1 MNERTSRARARA
13 RGLAALRAQ
22 GARESA
28 GLPPQML
35 KGLQARKDHRGP
47 ILATVLVAVLA
58 IVTLA
63 AFAFVAAGAA
73 STAAA
78 VSYTIDEYQ
87 NLKATLPDASRISAD
102 TFQTTRIFDRDGN
115 LLQEVP
121 DYDYGWRTF
130 VPIEKISPLLINA
143 TIAAEVDR
151 NDAKERDRFEALV
164 GPVGRVLGGS
174 GQSGGSTITQQL
186 VRALHPED
194 IGNAPT
200 VSRKFR
206 EILAAVALEQ
216 QFSKHDILS
225 MYLNQIFYG
234 NRSYGI
240 EAAAETYFHK
250 RANELTLGEAT
261 LLAGIPQR
269 PTDYNPSLNPELAK
283 RRQTYVLDQMVKL
296 GYVSRA
302 EADAAYLEMPQI
314 FPMRDGN
321 GAVLDHPHFVQY
333 VYEYLAETYPNED
346 FSKGG
351 LNIYTTIDTDLQN
364 RAEEIVAANMEV
376 LQQYNAFNAAMTVIF
391 PPTGE
396 VLAMVGSAD
405 FDNLSIEGK
414 VNIATSP
421 QQPGSAIK
429 PIIYAAAFEQGWT
442 PGTVV
447 LDAPFKVE
455 TPNAIDPITQ
465 LPMPFYEP
473 QNYNRTFN
481 GAVTVRASLANSLN
495 IPAVKAA
502 SYIGGAVPAVEIA
515 RRLGMKHALDQN
527 PDDYGLSIALG
538 SGDIWPLELNNA
550 YATFSNMGKY
560 VPATPIL
567 RITDTEGRIMYELD
581 RAHALLDAE
590 QVLRPEIAYQIIS
603 ILTDNNARGMIFGL
617 NNTFGNT
624 QAELGRPTAAK
635 SGTTNDFRDIWTMG
649 FTSAVSVGVWVGNTR
664 NAPLAEIDGIQG
676 AGPIWS
682 QMIREIS
689 TDPRFADLIAD
700 PATGRPI
707 PGEFP
712 RPPGIVEGVVCMATG
727 GKPIDKW
734 NGNRRELLIADG
746 APANRCDQ
754 LSPWQQADLAKVMK
768 NMPKGGAFVGGA
780 VDSIYNFARAVRF
793 QESSQTPVFPAPDP
807 PEIFGPN

>member
-1 MNERTSRARARA
+1 MNDATSRSRARA
-13 RGLAALRAQ
+13 RGLAARRMQ
-22 GARESA
+22 A
-28 GLPPQML
+28 GRGDRNLPPQML
-35 KGLQARKDHRGP
+35 QGLQTRKDSRGP
-47 ILATVLVAVLA
+47 IIATALLALLGIFA
-58 IVTLA
+58 IA
-63 AFAFVAAGAA
+63 AIGFVAASAA
-73 STAAA
+73 SAAAA
-78 VSYTIDEYQ
+78 VSYTVNEYKT
-87 NLKATLPDASRISAD
+87 LEATLPDAAKISAD

-121 DYDYGWRTF
+121 DWDYGWRTF
-130 VPIEKISPLLINA
+130 VPVEKISPVLINA
-143 TIAAEVDR
+143 TIAAE
-151 NDAKERDRFEALV
+151 DATYWTHQGVE
-164 GPVGRVLGGS
+164 PVAFLRIISINLGGS

-186 VRALHPED
+186 IRALHPD
-194 IGNAPT
+194 TIGNAPT
-200 VSRKFR
+200 INRKFR
-206 EILAAVALEQ
+206 EILASIAMEQ
-216 QFSKHDILS
+216 QYSKHDILA

-240 EAAAETYFHK
+240 EAAAQTYFHK
-250 RANELTLGEAT
+250 HANELTLGEAT

-296 GYVSRA
+296 GYVTRAQA
-302 EADAAYLEMPQI
+302 EAAFLEMPMI
-314 FPMRDGN
+314 YPMRDGN

-333 VYEYLAETYPNED
+333 VYEYLAEKYPDED

-364 RAEEIVAANMEV
+364 RAEEIVAQNMQI

-405 FDNLSIEGK
+405 FDDLAIEGN
-414 VNIATSP
+414 VNITTSP
-421 QQPGSAIK
+421 QQPGSSIK

-465 LPMPFYEP
+465 KPMPFYEP

-481 GAVTVRASLANSLN
+481 GAVSVRTSLANSLN

-502 SYIGGAVPAVEIA
+502 SYIGGAVPAVEIS
-515 RRLGMKHALDQN
+515 RRMGMKHALDQD
-527 PDDYGLSIALG
+527 PSDYGLSIALG

-550 YATFSNMGKY
+550 YATFANMGKY
-560 VPATPIL
+560 VPVTPIL
-567 RITDTEGRIMYELD
+567 KITDTEGRVMYELD
-581 RAHALLDAE
+581 RANARANAE
-590 QVLRPEIAYQIIS
+590 QVLRPEVAYQIIS
-603 ILTDNNARGMIFGL
+603 ILTDNNARGYIFGL

-624 QAELGRPTAAK
+624 QAALGRPTAAK

-682 QMIREIS
+682 QMIQEIM
-689 TDPRFADLIAD
+689 TDPQYADLIAD
-700 PATGRPI
+700 PATGQPI
-707 PGEFP
+707 APEFP
-712 RPPGIVEGVVCMATG
+712 RPPDIMDGVVCSATG
-727 GKPIDKW
+727 GKPIDQW
-734 NGNRRELLIADG
+734 NGNRSEILVRGG

-780 VDSIYNFARAVRF
+780 TDSIYNYAKSVRY
-793 QESSQTPVFPAPDP
+793 QESQQTPVFPAPAP
-807 PEIFGPN
+807 PDIFGPR